1 MSFNLSSSVL
11 SYLQRDH
18 TYTDRQAAIDRPGTR
33 PPAASSHAAQPPPQD
48 RSFSPP
54 IAFPPPTDITPPRP
68 PAAVPLHPPVLEED
82 DPDLPLDLKPKPEFG
97 HLEEM
102 GAPRAA
108 RLRELRT
115 AQLFVEGLRNARLD
129 ESGMSLDA
137 IHRLRNPPTGPR
149 DITDHERAGLRM
161 FLVKRLVAELT
172 GIDAIEDHMCPNTCV
187 GYVGAYARLEEC
199 PVCKE
204 PRYDPAYLTRNK
216 KVPHRT
222 FQTYPLGPQVQAM
235 STHPDHGRLMRH
247 QLEVTQRLL
256 GMPIE
261 DVQAEMDDVFYGT
274 AYLNEVC
281 NGRISDNDTIVMMSL
296 DGAQLYQSKAS
307 DSWFYIWVIFELS
320 PDRRYKKR
328 YVLPGGVIGG
338 PNKPK
343 NVDSFM
349 YPGLYHTAALQLEGL
364 SLWNAAENR
373 LYISYI
379 YLLLAGADR
388 PGMAYLSGLVGHLG
402 RYGCRLFCGIPGRLK
417 PSSNTYYPAM
427 LRPTNPLTIH
437 SAQPDFSARVN
448 PASQVNAQ
456 VRYRKGL
463 AKVEGSRT
471 LAQYQ
476 QNRVETGIA
485 KPSIFSGLS
494 RILPL
499 PACFPADLM
508 HLIALNL
515 PDLILGLLHASLPCD
530 EPDDKA
536 TWDWAVFVDRE
547 TWQQHGKLVAQSTRF
562 LPGSFDRPPRNP
574 AEKLTSGYK
583 AWEFLTYVYGLLPG
597 FLRAVQKPQYYRNF
611 CKLVFGVRIV
621 LQRKLKHAQLVEA
634 HQSLVE
640 HAEEFEE
647 LYYQRR
653 AERLH
658 FVRQSIH
665 ATTHIVPEALRMG
678 PGASYTQWT
687 IENYIGN
694 ITREIKQHV
703 TPFANVSERALH
715 RCQCNALRALYPAFS
730 NEDTLPQASFDLGDG
745 YALLQAREKRPC
757 AVRNWAEAASI
768 IAYLRSLHHPAA
780 DAWAP
785 IVQRW
790 ARLLLPNGQILQDE
804 TFAEVRFFFQ
814 YVIGEDTHT
823 LAMVSQFSTPDIEIL
838 QESAKTLMVCNYQGD
853 DALRVIRATEI
864 TSVVAMVPLP
874 MTPAE
879 AAEPGS
885 HKRYATRYF
894 VVEKMGL
901 DITILAGNVQ
911 NNVNDEG

>member
-1 MSFNLSSSVL
+1 MSS
-11 SYLQRDH
+11 
-18 TYTDRQAAIDRPGTR
+18 
-33 PPAASSHAAQPPPQD
+33 
-48 RSFSPP
+48 
-54 IAFPPPTDITPPRP
+54 
-68 PAAVPLHPPVLEED
+68 
-82 DPDLPLDLKPKPEFG
+82 
-97 HLEEM
+97 
-102 GAPRAA
+102 
-108 RLRELRT
+108 
-115 AQLFVEGLRNARLD
+115 
-129 ESGMSLDA
+129 DA
-137 IHRLRNPPTGPR
+137 IHRLRNPPKGPR
-149 DITDHERAGLRM
+149 DITSHERAGLRM
-161 FLVKRLVAELT
+161 FLARGDASEGNYADNRAAVVELHPEDVAIPTYEQVKRLVAELT
-172 GIDAIEDHMCPNTCV
+172 GIDAVEEDMCSNSCV
-187 GYVGAYARLEEC
+187 GFVGAYARLQEC
-199 PVCKE
+199 SVCKE
-204 PRYDPAYLTRNK
+204 PRYDPVYLMRNK
-216 KVPHRT
+216 NVARRT

-235 STHPDHGRLMRH
+235 STHPDHSRLMRH
-247 QLEVTQRLL
+247 RSEVTQRLL

-274 AYLNEVC
+274 AYLNEVR
-281 NGRISDNDTIVMMSL
+281 NGRISNDDTVVMMSL

-307 DSWFYIWVIFELS
+307 DCWFYIWVIFELS

-349 YPGLYHTAALQLEGL
+349 YPGLYHVAAMQLEGL

-379 YLLLAGADR
+379 YLLLAGADG

-427 LRPTNPLTIH
+427 LRPTNSSTIH

-448 PASQVNAQ
+448 PASRVDAH
-456 VRYRKGL
+456 VRYREGL
-463 AKVEGSRT
+463 ARVEGSRT

-476 QNRVETGIA
+476 QSRVETGIA

-499 PACFPADLM
+499 PSCFPADLM

-515 PDLILGLLHASLPCD
+515 PDLILGLLRASLPCD
-530 EPDDKA
+530 APDDKA
-536 TWDWAVFVDRE
+536 TWVWAVFADRE

-597 FLRAVQKPQYYRNF
+597 LLRAVQDPQYYLHF

-621 LQRKLKHAQLVEA
+621 LQRKLQRARLVQA

-653 AERLH
+653 EERLH

-703 TPFANVSERALH
+703 TPFANVSERALR
-715 RCQCNALRALYPAFS
+715 RCQCNALRALYPTFS
-730 NEDTLPQASFDLGDG
+730 NEDGLPRGSIELGDG
-745 YALLQAREKRPC
+745 YALLRAREKR
-757 AVRNWAEAASI
+757 ANTVRNQAEAASI
-768 IAYLRSLHHPAA
+768 IAYLRNLRHPAA
-780 DAWAP
+780 DGWVP

-790 ARLLLPNGQILQDE
+790 ARLLLPNGQIARSAWKECEREAHGKQPRCSRMVKLHNE
-804 TFAEVRFFFQ
+804 TFAEVRFYFQ
-814 YVIGEDTHT
+814 YVLDGDTHT
-823 LAMVSQFSTPDIEIL
+823 LAMVSQFSAPDDAIL
-838 QESAKTLMVCNYQGD
+838 RGSAQTLIACTYQGD
-853 DALRVIRATEI
+853 DALRVIRATDI
-864 TSVVAMVPLP
+864 ASVVAMVPLP

-879 AAEPGS
+879 AAEAGA
-885 HKRYATRYF
+885 HEWYAAHYF

-901 DITILAGNVQ
+901 DIAILGGNVH
-911 NNVNDEG
+911 NDVNGEGEDVEDE